1 MTNRQQWT
9 LIAGIVT
16 TAVFAVVLGAKLR
29 PQINLLE
36 LGSKAPAF
44 QATNLRTDRP
54 VTIEDYRGKVV
65 LVNIWATWC
74 PPCRA
79 EMPSMERL
87 HKKLAG
93 TDFRI
98 AAVSV
103 DGDAFFPDKEQTTT
117 KQILAFADG
126 LGLTFDIL
134 HDPSGEIRRAYEIF
148 AVPESFVVDRNGV
161 IIKRVI
167 GAADWEAPVNEAL
180 FRSLLEGGG
189 AR

>member
-9 LIAGIVT
+9 LIASVIT
-16 TAVFAVVLGAKLR
+16 TAAFGVALAVKLR
-29 PQINLLE
+29 PQINPVE
-36 LGSKAPAF
+36 IGSRAPVF
-44 QATNLRTDRP
+44 SATNLRTNRP
-54 VTIEDYRGKVV
+54 ASLADYRGKVV

-87 HKKLAG
+87 NHKLAG

-103 DGDAFFPDKEQTTT
+103 DGDAFYNEEQAGPRE
-117 KQILAFADG
+117 ILAFADH

-134 HDPSGEIRRAYEIF
+134 HDPSGAIRQSYDIF
-148 AVPESFVVDRNGV
+148 GVPESYLIDRDGV
-161 IIKRVI
+161 IVKRII
-167 GAADWEAPVNEAL
+167 GAADWEDPVNEML
-180 FRSLLEGGG
+180 IRRLLG

>member
-9 LIAGIVT
+9 LIAGVVT

-29 PQINLLE
+29 PQLRILE
-36 LGSKAPAF
+36 VGSKAPAF
-44 QATNLRTDRP
+44 VATDLRANKA
-54 VTIEDYRGKVV
+54 VTLADYRGKVV

-87 HKKLAG
+87 HKKFAG

-103 DGDAFFPDKEQTTT
+103 DGDAFYPDKEQTTPA
-117 KQILAFADG
+117 QVLEFAQG

-134 HDPSGEIRRAYEIF
+134 QDPSGEIRRAYDIYG
-148 AVPESFVVDRNGV
+148 VPESFVLDRNGV

-167 GAADWEAPVNEAL
+167 GAANWEAPVNEAL
-180 FRSLLEGGG
+180 IRSLLDG
-189 AR
+189 AH

>member
-9 LIAGIVT
+9 LIAGVVM
-16 TAVFAVVLGAKLR
+16 TAVFGVALAIKLR
-29 PQINLLE
+29 PQLNPVEI
-36 LGSKAPAF
+36 GSRAPEF
-44 QATNLRTDRP
+44 TATDLRRNRRATLA
-54 VTIEDYRGKVV
+54 DYRGKVV

-103 DGDAFFPDKEQTTT
+103 DGDAFYPQEQQPGP
-117 KQILAFADG
+117 KQIMDFADT

-134 HDPSGEIRRAYEIF
+134 HDPSGEIRKAYDIF
-148 AVPESFVVDRNGV
+148 GVPESYLVDRNGV
-161 IIKRVI
+161 IVKRVI
-167 GAADWEAPVNEAL
+167 GAADWNTSDNEML
-180 FRSLLEGGG
+180 IRRLLN
-189 AR
+189 AQ

>member
-9 LIAGIVT
+9 LIAGIVM
-16 TAVFAVVLGAKLR
+16 TAVFGVALAIRLR
-29 PQINLLE
+29 PQLDLLE
-36 LGSKAPAF
+36 IGSKAPGF
-44 QATNLRTDRP
+44 QAKDLRTSQP
-54 VTIEDYRGKVV
+54 VSLDTYRGKVV

-87 HKKLAG
+87 HKKFAG

-103 DGDAFFPDKEQTTT
+103 DGDAYYPDKEQTTPA
-117 KQILAFADG
+117 QIMEFADG

-134 HDPSGEIRRAYEIF
+134 HDPSGAIRRAYDIYG
-148 AVPESFVVDRNGV
+148 VPESFVIDRDG
-161 IIKRVI
+161 IIVKRVI

-180 FRSLLEGGG
+180 IRSLLNG

>member
-9 LIAGIVT
+9 MIAGVVM
-16 TAVFAVVLGAKLR
+16 TAVFGVALAIKLR
-29 PQINLLE
+29 PQINPVE
-36 LGSKAPAF
+36 IGSRAPDFAG
-44 QATNLRTDRP
+44 TNLRANTP
-54 VTIEDYRGKVV
+54 VTIADYRGKVV
-65 LVNIWATWC
+65 LLNIWATWC

-103 DGDAFFPDKEQTTT
+103 DGDAFYPQEQVGPKE
-117 KQILAFADG
+117 IMAFANN

-134 HDPSGEIRRAYEIF
+134 HDPSGEIRKAYDIF
-148 AVPESFVVDRNGV
+148 GVPESYLIDRDGV
-161 IIKRVI
+161 IVKRVI
-167 GAADWEAPVNEAL
+167 GAANWEDPVDEML
-180 FRSLLEGGG
+180 IRRLLH
-189 AR
+189 AQ